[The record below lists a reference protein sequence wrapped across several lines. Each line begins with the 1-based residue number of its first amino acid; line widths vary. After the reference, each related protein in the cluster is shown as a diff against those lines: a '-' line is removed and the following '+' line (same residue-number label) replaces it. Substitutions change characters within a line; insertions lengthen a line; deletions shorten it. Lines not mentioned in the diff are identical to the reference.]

1 MHRKQCGSWF
11 IQEKPADQDPSC
23 LQVLIWFH
31 TVFERINS
39 SLSTDFFFWTSKIFY
54 GQVHFG
60 FQQFLFVPGQEENFI
75 ISTPLSHFI
84 QIFLRNSISPFE
96 PFFSTLNEVLNYWQ
110 IWFFLLP
117 LFKNIYDYYVPA
129 IMIMGGALSVTP
141 VRTHVSTCVC
151 PDDVRSLNRILLIRI
166 LWN

>member
-1 MHRKQCGSWF
+1 MDPDTY

-23 LQVLIWFH
+23 LQELIWFH

-60 FQQFLFVPGQEENFI
+60 FLLVPGQEENFI

-96 PFFSTLNEVLNYWQ
+96 PFFSTLNEVLNY
-110 IWFFLLP
+110 
-117 LFKNIYDYYVPA
+117 
-129 IMIMGGALSVTP
+129 
-141 VRTHVSTCVC
+141 
-151 PDDVRSLNRILLIRI
+151 
-166 LWN
+166 

>member
-1 MHRKQCGSWF
+1 MHWKQCGSWF

-96 PFFSTLNEVLNYWQ
+96 PFFSTLNDVLNYWQ
-110 IWFFLLP
+110 ICFFLLP

-129 IMIMGGALSVTP
+129 MIMGGALSVTP

-151 PDDVRSLNRILLIRI
+151 PNDVRSLNRILLIRI